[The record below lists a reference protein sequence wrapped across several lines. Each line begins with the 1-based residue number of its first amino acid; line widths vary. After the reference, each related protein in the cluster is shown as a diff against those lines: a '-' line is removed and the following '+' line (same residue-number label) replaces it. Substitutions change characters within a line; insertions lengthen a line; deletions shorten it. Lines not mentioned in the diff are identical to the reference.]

1 MLAGVEP
8 RYNQTIWQKS
18 IGQYSAYCFSLGF
31 GSECLQRRKKSLS
44 VFVLDTKTKED
55 NKIVLQRIGFE
66 ISREQQRLLLQSRK
80 MAKRWQTS
88 GKTHW
93 NYPGIKFHKFLSEQS
108 ERFRPWSG
116 QASDEVARG
125 PMPYKNRTKDCF
137 KSLLQRE
144 RSFKKNSRKRFVVD
158 FFREVSNF

>member
-1 MLAGVEP
+1 MLIILLDCWQVLSYLIGLPAAVEP
-8 RYNQTIWQKS
+8 RYNHTIWPKS
-18 IGQYSAYCFSLGF
+18 IGQYSAYCFSLDF

-55 NKIVLQRIGFE
+55 NKIVLQIIGFE

-80 MAKRWQTS
+80 IAKRWQTFW
-88 GKTHW
+88 KTHW
-93 NYPGIKFHKFLSEQS
+93 NYRGIKFHKFLSERS

-116 QASDEVARG
+116 QASDKVTRG

-137 KSLLQRE
+137 ESLLQW
-144 RSFKKNSRKRFVVD
+144 
-158 FFREVSNF
+158 